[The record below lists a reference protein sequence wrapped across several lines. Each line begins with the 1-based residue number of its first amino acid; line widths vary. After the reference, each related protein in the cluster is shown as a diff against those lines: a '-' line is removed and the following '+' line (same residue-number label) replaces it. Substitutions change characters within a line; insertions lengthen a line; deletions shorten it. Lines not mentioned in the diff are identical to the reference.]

1 METYKLVSITF
12 CKTSLALLPFL
23 QFVSSSLFVLSFC
36 SSSVQFKINGGAASG
51 EEKKL
56 RAEIKRLLKES
67 GSLTQPSTFAQAAKL
82 RRMASA
88 KEKELA
94 KHQEQQMLE
103 RKTVYDPYMKYVTPV
118 KALTYHLLTVWIW
131 KSSVAAISKE
141 LVQPI
146 GTVLSWKSGGDSV
159 DKVTVSSLLVTFGS
173 VPHEILC
180 PITL

>member
-1 METYKLVSITF
+1 MDDDGCNLAAPTIFILVS
-12 CKTSLALLPFL
+12 LL
-23 QFVSSSLFVLSFC
+23 QFVPRYFDH
-36 SSSVQFKINGGAASG
+36 QIKNGGAASG

-56 RAEIKRLLKES
+56 RAEIKRLLKEA

-82 RRMASA
+82 RRMAAA

-118 KALTYHLLTVWIW
+118 KALTYLLLTVWFW
-131 KSSVAAISKE
+131 KSPVAAISKE

-146 GTVLSWKSGGDSV
+146 GERHPLF
-159 DKVTVSSLLVTFGS
+159 TVSINHSPF
-173 VPHEILC
+173 I
-180 PITL
+180 